1 MLDQFGTDS
10 HFFTADIEDRAIVDR
25 LQKLICLRR
34 FHKIGLHVYIYN
46 IFATD
51 LSFFFQGSYGNK
63 IFNFLQQKLELTTV
77 NLNAAG
83 NLVDRY
89 SATNPDG
96 KMPRAT
102 NAPVSQVAD
111 IYIEDGSFLRLKN
124 LTLGYTLPK
133 ELISKIHLKQLRFYV
148 GAQNIW
154 TLTNYTGLDPEVNFF
169 DTDNTKQGIDYG
181 AYPSNKTFLAGL
193 NISF

>member
-1 MLDQFGTDS
+1 MPTTNGGRVLYRDISSLD
-10 HFFTADIEDRAIVDR
+10 
-25 LQKLICLRR
+25 
-34 FHKIGLHVYIYN
+34 
-46 IFATD
+46 
-51 LSFFFQGSYGNK
+51 
-63 IFNFLQQKLELTTV
+63 
-77 NLNAAG
+77 
-83 NLVDRY
+83 
-89 SATNPDG
+89 
-96 KMPRAT
+96 
-102 NAPVSQVAD
+102 
-111 IYIEDGSFLRLKN
+111 IEDGSFLRLKN